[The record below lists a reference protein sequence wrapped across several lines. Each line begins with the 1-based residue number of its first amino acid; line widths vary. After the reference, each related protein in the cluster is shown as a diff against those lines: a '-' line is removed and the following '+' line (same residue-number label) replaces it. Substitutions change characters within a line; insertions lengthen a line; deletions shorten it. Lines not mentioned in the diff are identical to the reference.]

1 MARAFRARLICAS
14 AFLALAG
21 GGSACA
27 ENLADAIALAYQT
40 NPTIAAER
48 ANLRFLEETYVQ
60 ARAGYRPSVNAQS
73 QLTYQYNGEIGATPD
88 SETNSGNA
96 FLTFSQPIYTGG
108 RVTAAVRAAEA
119 DILAERE
126 TLRQS
131 EADVLQQV
139 ITSYVNVRRDQQAIR
154 IGQEN
159 VAVLTR
165 QVQETRVRFEVGEV
179 TKTDVAQSEAE
190 LAQAQASLATA
201 NAQLAIDRGSY
212 AQVVGQSPGELEP
225 EPSLKLPATLDEAFD
240 RAQQYNPNIRQAEYG
255 RQGAEARLAAA
266 KAQGMPRVTINGQV
280 GFATPFNQRAI
291 PTEADNFQQQ
301 SIVQAT
307 VTQPLFAG
315 GAISSGIRQAV
326 ERENFFTIQLEG
338 ARRNAVQGLSQA
350 WNQLLSARANIA
362 ANEERVRAAR
372 VAVEGARAEQ
382 AVGLRTTLEV
392 LTAEQESRDAELALV
407 QARRDEYVATASVL
421 NVTGQLAAN
430 NIVAALPLDP
440 GGHSFTRLKKASGYV
455 PWEEGVKALDGIAGA
470 PDVKMLPPPP
480 DEPLV
485 TAAPG
490 QGASTEATGPSG
502 KAMTSA
508 PTPPT
513 PANLPPVPPQP
524 PKR

>member
-14 AFLALAG
+14 ALLALAG
-21 GGSACA
+21 GGGARA

-60 ARAGYRPSVNAQS
+60 ARAGYRPSITGQAQ
-73 QLTYQYNGEIGATPD
+73 LEYDYFGELGTSPD
-88 SETNSGNA
+88 SEQNFGSAG
-96 FLTFSQPIYTGG
+96 LQFSQPIYTGG

-126 TLRQS
+126 ALRQS

-139 ITSYVNVRRDQQAIR
+139 ITAYVNVRRDQQAIR

-165 QVQETRVRFEVGEV
+165 QVEETRVRFEVGEV

-201 NAQLAIDRGSY
+201 NAQLAIDRASY
-212 AQVVGQSPGELEP
+212 AQVVGQSPGELDP

-255 RQGAEARLAAA
+255 RQGAQARLAGA
-266 KAQGMPRVTINGQV
+266 KAQGKPRVSLSGQV
-280 GFATPFNQRAI
+280 GFRVDPPLRAI
-291 PTEADNFQQQ
+291 PTEADNFRQFSQ
-301 SIVQAT
+301 VVAT
-307 VTQPLFAG
+307 VSQPLFAG
-315 GAISSGIRQAV
+315 GAISSGVRQAV
-326 ERENFFTIQLEG
+326 ERENFFAIQLEG

-362 ANEERVRAAR
+362 ANEERVRAAQ

-392 LTAEQESRDAELALV
+392 LTAEQTLRDAQLALV
-407 QARRDEYVATASVL
+407 NARRDEYVATASVL

-430 NIVAALPLDP
+430 NIVAALPVDP

-455 PWEEGVKALDGIAGA
+455 PWEEAVKTLDGLGGA
-470 PDVKMLPPPP
+470 PDVRQLAPPP

-485 TAAPG
+485 TSAPG
-490 QGASTEATGPSG
+490 QGASTEATGPTG
-502 KAMTSA
+502 KAAPSA
-508 PTPPT
+508 PTPPA
-513 PANLPPVPPQP
+513 PANLPPAAPQP

>member
-1 MARAFRARLICAS
+1 MARVFRARLIAAS
-14 AFLALAG
+14 AALALAG
-21 GGSACA
+21 GGSAWA

-60 ARAGYRPSVNAQS
+60 ARAGYRPSVTGQSTLDYIWNGSRGASPAQ
-73 QLTYQYNGEIGATPD
+73 
-88 SETNSGNA
+88 ETNTA
-96 FLTFSQPIYTGG
+96 TALVQVTQPIYTGG
-108 RVTAAVRAAEA
+108 RVTSAVRAAEA

-126 TLRQS
+126 TLRQT

-139 ITSYVNVRRDQQAIR
+139 IQAYVNVRRDQQAIR
-154 IGQEN
+154 IGQDN

-190 LAQAQASLATA
+190 LAQSQAALATA
-201 NAQLAIDRGSY
+201 HAQLAIDRAAY
-212 AQVVGQSPGELEP
+212 AQVVGQSPGDLEP
-225 EPSLKLPATLDEAFD
+225 EPSLKLPATIDEAFD
-240 RAQQYNPNIRQAEYG
+240 RAQRYNPNIRSAEYG
-255 RQGAEARLAAA
+255 RQGASARLAGA
-266 KAQGMPRVTINGQV
+266 KAQRMPRVQLNGQF
-280 GFATPFNQRAI
+280 GFRTDQGLRAI
-291 PTEADNFQQQ
+291 PTEADNFRQFSQ
-301 SIVQAT
+301 VTAT

-315 GAISSGIRQAV
+315 GSIDSGIRQAV
-326 ERENFFTIQLEG
+326 ERENFFAIQLEG
-338 ARRNAVQGLSQA
+338 ARRNTVQSLSQF

-392 LTAEQESRDAELALV
+392 LTAEQTMRDAELALV
-407 QARRDEYVATASVL
+407 NARRDEYVASAGVL

-455 PWEEGVKALDGIAGA
+455 PWEEAVKAFDSVGGA
-470 PDVKMLPPPP
+470 PDVDFLPPPP

-485 TAAPG
+485 TTAPG
-490 QGASTEATGPSG
+490 QGANLGATGPTG
-502 KAMTSA
+502 KAAPSA
-508 PTPPT
+508 PTPP
-513 PANLPPVPPQP
+513 PAPNLPPVPP
-524 PKR
+524 KR